1 MLDRLIDEEYKRLTG
16 EQHKGAGGGNGKQG
30 DRGGR
35 NNDRPDIKPGDLIKM
50 IDLRHKLSPPGA
62 SHDKFWREL
71 EEIRKRSLPK
81 DRPPRR
87 TCKATER
94 GERDS
99 K

>member
-16 EQHKGAGGGNGKQG
+16 EKHKDAGGGNGKHG
-30 DRGGR
+30 NKGGR
-35 NNDRPDIKPGDLIKM
+35 NHDRPDIKPGDLIKM